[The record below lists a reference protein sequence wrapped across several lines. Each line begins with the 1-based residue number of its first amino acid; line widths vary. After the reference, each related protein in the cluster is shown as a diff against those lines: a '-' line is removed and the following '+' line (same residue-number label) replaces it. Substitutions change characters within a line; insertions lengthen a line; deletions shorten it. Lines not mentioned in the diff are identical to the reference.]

1 MDNSNQDI
9 KMRAF
14 KVIIVGPQAVGKSSI
29 LFRLSESKFNTA
41 YLSTVGIDFKT
52 YTTQV
57 ADKLYSLQ
65 IWDTAGQEKFRALT
79 SSYYKGSQGCI
90 CVFDLS
96 EIGTLERCDYYIN
109 KALEENVPKECIFL
123 VGNKTDI
130 PHDGSE
136 AARDLAQ
143 KYEINYDECSAKEG
157 TKVVEIFD
165 GLGAKLVKQFG
176 GGGQEEGEELKPTV
190 KVHEGKRNCC
200 GR

>member
-79 SSYYKGSQGCI
+79 STYYKGSQACI
-90 CVFDLS
+90 CVFDIS
-96 EIGTLERCDYYIN
+96 DDTSLERCDYYLN
-109 KALEENVPKECIFL
+109 KALEENVPKDCIYL
-123 VGNKTDI
+123 VGNKNDI
-130 PHDGSE
+130 PHSDNEKGKE
-136 AARDLAQ
+136 LAA
-143 KYEINYDECSAKEG
+143 KYEVNY
-157 TKVVEIFD
+157 
-165 GLGAKLVKQFG
+165 
-176 GGGQEEGEELKPTV
+176 
-190 KVHEGKRNCC
+190 
-200 GR
+200 